1 MNPNLQARLHAH
13 AIEAHIIL
21 AENSQE
27 GEVERSGDYVLGYT
41 GVALPSFNFFLP
53 LTLTGLTDDTLA
65 DASAFFRTR
74 DTLYAVSLE
83 EHRVPDGTEYL
94 SKRRY
99 QPLPPEPIMALE
111 SLPKTRFAQDKLE
124 VEVAATV
131 PALTALY
138 SVLEAV
144 FDYTPDEAMLLFPTR
159 QLSAENLKHFIGFR
173 SDGTPV
179 TVGTAVYAEGVVSV
193 WHLSTLDDH
202 RRQDY
207 ASILLNHILVSAV
220 ERGCDASLI
229 YDTPMGFSLF
239 NKFGYKL
246 YAMRQWFLPQEL
258 A

>member
-1 MNPNLQARLHAH
+1 MDANLQARLDAH
-13 AIEAHIIL
+13 AVEAHIIL
-21 AENSQE
+21 VENSQE

-41 GVALPSFNFFLP
+41 GVALPSFNFFFP

-74 DTLYAVSLE
+74 DTLYAVCLE

-111 SLPKTRFAQDKLE
+111 ALPQSMPSQGKLE
-124 VEVAATV
+124 IETVATV
-131 PALTALY
+131 PSLTALY
-138 SVLEAV
+138 SLLESV
-144 FDYTPDEAMLLFPTR
+144 FDHTPDEAMLLFPTR
-159 QLSAENLKHFIGFR
+159 QLGAENQEHFVGFLPN
-173 SDGTPV
+173 GTPV
-179 TVGTAVYAEGVVSV
+179 TIGTAVYAEGVVSV
-193 WHLSTLDDH
+193 WHLSTLDDY

-207 ASILLNHILVSAV
+207 ASILLNHILVTAAA
-220 ERGCDASLI
+220 RGCDASLI
-229 YDTPMGFSLF
+229 YATPMGFSLF